1 MSRQN
6 EKNKSYG
13 GDNSTSMISENG
25 LIAMD
30 IEDERKM
37 KIV

>member
-1 MSRQN
+1 MSRKS
-6 EKNKSYG
+6 EKNKG
-13 GDNSTSMISENG
+13 EDNSTSMISESG